1 MNNCDLAIIGGGP
14 AGCTAAVYGVRAGL
28 RTVMFTGDI
37 PGGQLLHTSEIEN
50 FPGFPQK
57 ISGYD
62 LMEAMLKQAE
72 KLGAARDGRTVKA
85 VNFRKRPFEL
95 VLSDGSV
102 FTAGSVIVCTGSEPR
117 KLGLSSEEKFYGHG
131 VSVCATC
138 DAFFYK
144 GKKAAVV
151 GGGETAVADALFL
164 SKFADKVFIIHRR
177 DKLRASYSSVQKL
190 EANPKI
196 KIIYDSVLEEI
207 EGKEKVTGM
216 RLKNVK
222 TGNITSEETDGIFI
236 AVGYTPQTEIFRAQL
251 KLDGAGYIAVDCR
264 QQTSEEGVFAAGDC
278 SEPVYKQAIIAAG
291 TGAKAAMSASEFL
304 NK

>member
-37 PGGQLLHTSEIEN
+37 PGGQLLHTAEIEN
-50 FPGFPQK
+50 FPGFTQK

-164 SKFADKVFIIHRR
+164 SKFAEKVFIIHRR
-177 DKLRASYSSVQKL
+177 DKLRASYSSVEKL

-251 KLDGAGYIAVDCR
+251 KLDGAGYIAVDGR

>member
-37 PGGQLLHTSEIEN
+37 PGGQLLHTAEIEN
-50 FPGFPQK
+50 FPGFTQK

-164 SKFADKVFIIHRR
+164 SKFAEKVFIIHRR
-177 DKLRASYSSVQKL
+177 DKLRASYSSVEKL

-222 TGNITSEETDGIFI
+222 TGNITSEEIDGIFI

-251 KLDGAGYIAVDCR
+251 KLDGAGYIAVDGR